1 VPEEAWQIVTIDFV
15 EGLPLS
21 GSANCILVIVD
32 KFTKYAHF
40 VPLKHP
46 FTAYSMA
53 KLFMEN
59 VYKLHG
65 LPSTIVLDKDKVF
78 TSHLWK
84 ELFALAKVQL
94 RMSSSYHL
102 SLMARLRG
110 STISRRL
117 TSGAL

>member
-46 FTAYSMA
+46 FTAYSVA

-59 VYKLHG
+59 VYKIHG

-78 TSHLWK
+78 TNHLWK

-94 RMSSSYHL
+94 RMSSSCHL

-110 STISRRL
+110 STISWRL